1 MRKDVVITYFVWF
14 SLLRIFIAFNMAFKD
29 VITADVLVAIFFTL
43 MMSSVFINLRYR
55 IFDTWYKHLANVAL
69 EFALLG
75 LAIAIN
81 VTEWFKVSEERS
93 NQIGARIVM
102 VFTCVQMFVMAICT
116 LETIVHLTIKL
127 IKLCKYLKRRLDQ
140 K

>member
-1 MRKDVVITYFVWF
+1 
-14 SLLRIFIAFNMAFKD
+14 MAFKD

-43 MMSSVFINLRYR
+43 MMCSVFINLRYK

-81 VTEWFKVSEERS
+81 VTEWLKVSEERS
-93 NQIGARIVM
+93 NEIGA
-102 VFTCVQMFVMAICT
+102 
-116 LETIVHLTIKL
+116 
-127 IKLCKYLKRRLDQ
+127 
-140 K
+140 